1 MTLYESSI
9 YAGLRR
15 LIKLIYTAKYLSTK
29 ADRIN
34 YIEPNIRYLEKSLCN
49 FIMAFNG
56 QEKRRDYMDE
66 CIGAFGVFRVLF
78 EQNRDLGVIH
88 FIRKRDK
95 DDMLYILRT
104 CVFSYPTLHAN
115 YIGDRDLRKLIEP
128 EKSITTKPLGVGA
141 AIGHLI
147 WQMAVTYYFN
157 DIIL

>member
-9 YAGLRR
+9 YAGLKR

-56 QEKRRDYMDE
+56 QDKRRDYMDE

-95 DDMLYILRT
+95 DCKIIDGNEGISSEEIEIVELIGRIDNDMSKYRLSLSKGKT
-104 CVFSYPTLHAN
+104 
-115 YIGDRDLRKLIEP
+115 
-128 EKSITTKPLGVGA
+128 
-141 AIGHLI
+141 
-147 WQMAVTYYFN
+147 
-157 DIIL
+157 IIDDKR